1 MMNSNTDSPA
11 DSGERGFTLTE
22 ALAAIGIISILTA
35 LVLSFLSSSIT
46 SSARSKDTLFFFKD
60 MLLAD
65 EKIRE
70 LAGEVVIPYWE
81 RVSELIPGNGTALE
95 IPWYGGRKENVLRI
109 QIDPQGRL
117 SMNAPINGG
126 PSTYTAPVSL
136 TVNAADILR
145 DGTGNPAGLRIR
157 YDYRGKPCYT
167 TAIFGSLPVRKRPY
181 D

>member
-35 LVLSFLSSSIT
+35 LVLSFLSSSIA

-81 RVSELIPGNGTALE
+81 RLPATQTGSGSSVSELIPGNGTRRWKFPGTAAE
-95 IPWYGGRKENVLRI
+95 KKMYCGYKSIP
-109 QIDPQGRL
+109 
-117 SMNAPINGG
+117 
-126 PSTYTAPVSL
+126 
-136 TVNAADILR
+136 R
-145 DGTGNPAGLRIR
+145 DGFP
-157 YDYRGKPCYT
+157 
-167 TAIFGSLPVRKRPY
+167 
-181 D
+181 